1 MIGGGGGGDPHR
13 SIPVWRAALYGSS
26 LWKMWLRRR
35 RPETVIR
42 RVEDPVQG
50 DAKLGDA
57 LFTGSY
63 AFQGE
68 TLVSRTQPVWEPAGH
83 SAAWLEDLHSFLWI
97 RDLRAAGDELA
108 SLHARKLIDSWLEAY
123 ADWHPEFWRIDIL
136 SNRVTAWLLHADFL
150 LKRADDAFRQR
161 FNTALTAQVRHL
173 AHGAR
178 VPRLAYRPVAAVRG
192 LYLSGL
198 LLSDGAK
205 CLQQARLLL
214 PEALKTAP
222 GRDPLISPRPSECV
236 GLLEQLI
243 TLRGVL
249 AECGEEPAAAT
260 VTPALR
266 ETASCVSTCL
276 LGDHQ
281 LGRFH
286 GGVAGDA
293 GQIRRFLN
301 ACRDAGPGSADAT
314 GYRRMSVGGTTVIA
328 DFGLPP
334 PGGSSAPLCF
344 EMSDA
349 DQRLIVNC
357 GPVQPMARAAGT
369 APRGNSTHSTL
380 SIRDSDAR
388 LRRDQRNPMVTAER
402 RPRENGEEVTG
413 MHRGYEAR
421 FGIVH
426 VRRLALSRGGRTL
439 TGTETLTG
447 RREHPF
453 VIRFHLHP
461 KVQPLGGEDSRSV
474 LLHRSGR
481 VWEFHFEGDAA
492 LSIEPS
498 VYMDNGAEIADTW
511 QVVLTGRHRSP
522 VSAVTW
528 RLVRSASE

>member
-1 MIGGGGGGDPHR
+1 MIGGADAGNPHR
-13 SIPVWRAALYGSS
+13 SDPAWRTVLYGSP
-26 LWKMWLRRR
+26 LWKLWLGRKS
-35 RPETVIR
+35 PEAVVR
-42 RVEDPVQG
+42 HAEDRVPG

-68 TLVSRTQPVWEPAGH
+68 TLVSRTQPVWEPDGY
-83 SAAWLEDLHSFLWI
+83 SPAWREELHSFLWI

-123 ADWHPEFWRIDIL
+123 ADWHPEFWRLDIL
-136 SNRVTAWLLHADFL
+136 GNRIAAWLLHADFL
-150 LKRADDAFRQR
+150 LKRADDAFRAR
-161 FNTALTAQVRHL
+161 FHVALTAQVRHL

-178 VPRLAYRPVAAVRG
+178 ASRLVFRPVATVRG

-205 CLQQARLLL
+205 RLRQARSLLAH
-214 PEALKTAP
+214 ALQATP
-222 GRDPLISPRPSECV
+222 GRDPLVSPRPSECV

-243 TLRGVL
+243 TLRGIL
-249 AECGEEPAAAT
+249 AECGDEPAAAT

-266 ETASCVSTCL
+266 ETAACVSTCL

-286 GGVAGDA
+286 GGVAGEA
-293 GQIRRFLN
+293 EPIRRLLN

-314 GYRRMSVGGTTVIA
+314 GYRRMSVGGTTVLA

-357 GPVQPMARAAGT
+357 GPVQMLAAAAGT
-369 APRGNSTHSTL
+369 ALPGNITHSTL
-380 SIRDSDAR
+380 SVRGSDAR
-388 LRRDQRNPMVTAER
+388 LRRDRGNPVVTAER
-402 RPRENGEEVTG
+402 RAREDGDEVSG

-426 VRRLALSRGGRTL
+426 VRRLALTRDGRVL
-439 TGTETLTG
+439 TGTDTLTG

-461 KVQPLGGEDSRSV
+461 KVHPLGGEDSRSV
-474 LLHRSGR
+474 LLSRGGR

-492 LSIEPS
+492 VSIEPS
-498 VYMDNGAEIADTW
+498 VYVDKGAEIADTW
-511 QVVLTGRHRSP
+511 QLVLTGRYRRP
-522 VSAVTW
+522 VSVVTW
-528 RLVRSASE
+528 RLVRSTGA

>member
-1 MIGGGGGGDPHR
+1 MIGGGDTRDPHR
-13 SIPVWRAALYGSS
+13 SVLAWRAALYGSPF
-26 LWKMWLRRR
+26 WKMWLGRR
-35 RPETVIR
+35 RPETVVR
-42 RVEDPVQG
+42 HAADPVPG
-50 DAKLGDA
+50 DAKRGDA

-68 TLVSRTQPVWEPAGH
+68 TLVSRTQPVWEPAGR
-83 SAAWLEDLHSFLWI
+83 SAAWLEDLHGFLWI

-123 ADWHPEFWRIDIL
+123 ADWHPQFWRIDIL
-136 SNRVTAWLLHADFL
+136 GNRVAAWLLHADFL
-150 LKRADDAFRQR
+150 LRRADDAFRQR
-161 FNTALTAQVRHL
+161 FHAALSVQVRHL
-173 AHGAR
+173 AHGA
-178 VPRLAYRPVAAVRG
+178 PRLGFRPVAAVRG

-198 LLSDGAK
+198 LLSDGARR
-205 CLQQARLLL
+205 LAQARALL
-214 PEALKTAP
+214 PQALGTAP
-222 GRDPLISPRPSECV
+222 GREPLVSPQPSECV

-249 AECGEEPAAAT
+249 AECGDEPAAAS
-260 VTPALR
+260 VAPALR
-266 ETASCVSTCL
+266 ETASCVGTCL
-276 LGDHQ
+276 LGDHR

-293 GQIRRFLN
+293 GQIRRLLN

-314 GYRRMSVGGTTVIA
+314 GYRRMSVGGTTVVA

-334 PGGSSAPLCF
+334 PGGSRAPLCF

-357 GPVQPMARAAGT
+357 GPVQQLAPDADT
-369 APRGNSTHSTL
+369 APPAHATHSTL
-380 SIRDSDAR
+380 SIGGRDAR
-388 LRRDQRNPMVTAER
+388 LRRDRRNPMVTVER
-402 RPRENGEEVTG
+402 RPRDDGDEVTG
-413 MHRGYEAR
+413 MHRGYAAR

-426 VRRLALSRGGRTL
+426 VRRLALTRGGRTL

-447 RREHPF
+447 RREQPF
-453 VIRFHLHP
+453 AIRFHLHP

-474 LLHRSGR
+474 VLQRGGR
-481 VWEFHFEGDAA
+481 AWEFHVEGDAA
-492 LSIEPS
+492 LTIEPS
-498 VYMDNGAEIADTW
+498 VYVDNGAEIADTW
-511 QVVLTGRHRSP
+511 QVVLRGRYRSP